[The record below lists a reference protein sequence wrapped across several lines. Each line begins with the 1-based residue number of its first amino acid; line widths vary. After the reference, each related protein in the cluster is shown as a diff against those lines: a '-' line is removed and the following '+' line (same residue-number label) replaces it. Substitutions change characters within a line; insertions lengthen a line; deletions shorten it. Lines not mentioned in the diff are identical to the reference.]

1 MDLELKEFEEKINN
15 ITEQFMSL
23 IDSNDIIESSAI
35 NKYDAAT
42 KYGTDS
48 TQIGGIAYAS
58 TSGSHITGTDHGG
71 YYGTDSYGTIPSHAV
86 KFDSAE
92 HIELNQKLESLY
104 ENKKVDAS
112 TIIEKPSIAF
122 SDSNLSGGH
131 SYGGY
136 GTQGAYVL
144 NETDSTIKNKEV
156 YKMANYCEG
165 EKTGNVLYDFA
176 TIPADHALVEK
187 KSWKEVLFSDI
198 PWDTKIDI
206 WGGIKKL
213 CTAQVRITFN

>member
-1 MDLELKEFEEKINN
+1 MELKEFEEKINN

-23 IDSNDIIESSAI
+23 IDSNDIIESSVG
-35 NKYDAAT
+35 NKYDTTT

-48 TQIGGIAYAS
+48 TNIGGIAYAS
-58 TSGSHITGTDHGG
+58 GSES
-71 YYGTDSYGTIPSHAV
+71 YGTTTSHGTSSYGTIPSHAV

-92 HIELNQKLESLY
+92 HIELSQKLEGLY
-104 ENKKVDAS
+104 ESKKVDAS

-122 SDSNLSGGH
+122 SDSNLGGGH
-131 SYGGY
+131 SHGSYGGY
-136 GTQGAYVL
+136 GTHGAYII

-176 TIPADHALVEK
+176 TVPADHALVER

-206 WGGIKKL
+206 WGGIKKF

>member
-23 IDSNDIIESSAI
+23 IDSNDIIESSVE
-35 NKYDAAT
+35 NKYDTTT
-42 KYGTDS
+42 KYETDS
-48 TQIGGIAYAS
+48 THIGGIAYAS
-58 TSGSHITGTDHGG
+58 GITG
-71 YYGTDSYGTIPSHAV
+71 SSIPSHAV

-92 HIELNQKLESLY
+92 HMDLSHKLESLY
-104 ENKKVDAS
+104 ENKKTDSSV
-112 TIIEKPSIAF
+112 TIEKPTIAF
-122 SDSNLSGGH
+122 SDSNLGGGH
-131 SYGGY
+131 SNSTCTGY
-136 GTQGAYVL
+136 GTQSAYVI

-156 YKMANYCEG
+156 YTMANYCEG

-176 TIPADHALVEK
+176 TVPAEQALVEK

-206 WGGIKKL
+206 WGGIKKF
-213 CTAQVRITFN
+213 CTAQVKITFN

>member
-23 IDSNDIIESSAI
+23 IDSNDIIESSVE
-35 NKYDAAT
+35 NKYDTTT

-48 TQIGGIAYAS
+48 TNIGGIAYA
-58 TSGSHITGTDHGG
+58 GS
-71 YYGTDSYGTIPSHAV
+71 SIPSHAV
-86 KFDSAE
+86 RFDSAE
-92 HIELNQKLESLY
+92 HMELNHKLEGLY
-104 ENKKVDAS
+104 ESKKTVS
-112 TIIEKPSIAF
+112 NIIIEKPSIAF
-122 SDSNLSGGH
+122 SDSNLGGGH
-131 SYGGY
+131 SQSTYNGY
-136 GTQGAYVL
+136 GTQSAYVI

-176 TIPADHALVEK
+176 TVPAEHALVEK

-206 WGGIKKL
+206 WGGIKKF
-213 CTAQVRITFN
+213 CTAQVKITFN